1 MPPFQSEIPETTSL
15 CDNEDILGCS
25 SLHDSLNLVLSSDE
39 SFSLILSPPPG
50 FRDDDSSIKHVSHG
64 DPLLLSQTEL
74 VPPPEFGDEDC
85 EPMDT
90 SLLDISIQMDPDDPM
105 LDSLQELV
113 FPPEKMNNTL
123 DELTFTTP
131 NAQMQEL
138 DSPLTGLMHEMDSHL
153 AGQMHELDSPLAGQ
167 MHELDS
173 PLAGQMHELDSPL
186 AEQMQEL
193 DSPLAGQMQELVP
206 PPPEQMQELV
216 PPPAEQI
223 QELVFHPG
231 TQMQELHSPAVQ
243 MLVPPHLSLSLD
255 HFENDKRK
263 LLVIFL

>member
-1 MPPFQSEIPETTSL
+1 MPPSSPPPSQESAMPPFQSEIPETTSL

-138 DSPLTGLMHEMDSHL
+138 DSPLTGQMHEMDSHL

-193 DSPLAGQMQELVP
+193 DSPLAGQM
-206 PPPEQMQELV
+206 
-216 PPPAEQI
+216 
-223 QELVFHPG
+223 
-231 TQMQELHSPAVQ
+231 
-243 MLVPPHLSLSLD
+243 
-255 HFENDKRK
+255 
-263 LLVIFL
+263 

>member
-1 MPPFQSEIPETTSL
+1 MPPLQNQIQETTSFS
-15 CDNEDILGCS
+15 DNEDILGCS
-25 SLHDSLNLVLSSDE
+25 SLNDSLNLVLSSDE

-50 FRDDDSSIKHVSHG
+50 FRDDDSSIKHVSLG
-64 DPLLLSQTEL
+64 DPLLLPQTEL
-74 VPPPEFGDEDC
+74 VPPLEFGDEDC

-105 LDSLQELV
+105 LESLQELV

-131 NAQMQEL
+131 NAQMHEL
-138 DSPLTGLMHEMDSHL
+138 DSPLTGQMHEM
-153 AGQMHELDSPLAGQ
+153 DSPLAGQ
-167 MHELDS
+167 MHELDFL
-173 PLAGQMHELDSPL
+173 LAGQMHEIDSH
-186 AEQMQEL
+186 
-193 DSPLAGQMQELVP
+193 LAGQMQELVP
-206 PPPEQMQELV
+206 PPPEQMQEFV

-223 QELVFHPG
+223 QVSHPG
-231 TQMQELHSPAVQ
+231 TQMQEL
-243 MLVPPHLSLSLD
+243 LPPHLSLSLD